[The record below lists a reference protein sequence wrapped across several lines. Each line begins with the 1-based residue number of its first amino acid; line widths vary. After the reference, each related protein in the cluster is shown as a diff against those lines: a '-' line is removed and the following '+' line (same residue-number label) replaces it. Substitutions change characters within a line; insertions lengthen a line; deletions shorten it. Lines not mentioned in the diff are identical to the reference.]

1 MTESGSAKMT
11 PADTTSRAF
20 FEEKYRNASDPWQ
33 FATSDYELN
42 RYAAVLRALEMR
54 RFRRAFEPGCSIGIL
69 TKSLASFCA
78 HVEAT
83 DISDTAVGLARD
95 RCRSVPNVLVSQGAL
110 PDALPE
116 GFFDL
121 IVLVEIGYY
130 FPPTVLKRLIYSLT
144 ARLEHGGILLAEH
157 WLGDSP
163 DHRLHGDQVH
173 ELIRRADGLVHEVS
187 QRHESFRI
195 DRWSKT

>member
-1 MTESGSAKMT
+1 MTEAGSAKMT
-11 PADTTSRAF
+11 PADTSSQAF
-20 FEEKYRNASDPWQ
+20 FEEKYRQAVDPWQ

-42 RYAAVLRALEMR
+42 RYAAVLRVLEMR

-78 HVEAT
+78 HVEAM
-83 DISDTAVGLARD
+83 DISPTAVDRARD
-95 RCRSVPNVLVSQGAL
+95 RCRSVPNVSVSQGAL
-110 PDALPE
+110 PEALPE
-116 GFFDL
+116 GSFDL

-130 FPPTVLKRLIYSLT
+130 FSPSVLKRLIQSLT
-144 ARLEHGGILLAEH
+144 TRLEHGGVLLAEH

-173 ELIRRADGLVHEVS
+173 EIICRADRLVHEVS
-187 QRHESFRI
+187 QRHDSFRI
-195 DRWSKT
+195 DRWSRT